1 MFMAKRSAMLD
12 QIFIMNTNMDLEIRK
27 ITFRVRILGPKNH
40 NPDPQYSSL
49 IQPTRGLE
57 GGGEVGVE
65 DVGGVLV
72 HSH

>member
-1 MFMAKRSAMLD
+1 MD
-12 QIFIMNTNMDLEIRK
+12 QEIRK
-27 ITFRVRILGPKNH
+27 ITFRVRIQGPKNH

-57 GGGEVGVE
+57 GGGEVGVK